1 MDENAL
7 KQLVDTVTTAVG
19 KTVASIF
26 NATPSFMRPVAMA
39 ALRSSVDS
47 AAACFDETDR
57 AAYEAVLNNLECVTL
72 KIPKRRAER

>member
-7 KQLVDTVTTAVG
+7 RQLADTVTNAVG

-47 AAACFDETDR
+47 AVACFDETDR
-57 AAYEAVLNNLECVTL
+57 AAYEAVLANLECITV
-72 KIPKRRAER
+72 KIPRKTG